1 MDAGHIAWDTPFLS
15 PSPSFSFLLS
25 LSLPRLPSPK
35 PFLSP
40 CRILRCV
47 FVPFL
52 CCPASV
58 LWLPCFFA
66 LLPVLS
72 SACRGWV
79 SVCFLPHLP
88 PSRRLFC
95 LLVVCSLCLL
105 SAFVAFL
112 SFPRSLLWLAVLVP
126 SHLVRWSLVTL
137 FTVSTFWTKIDRV
150 TSDQVCLESHA
161 CHTKL
166 VCPLCG
172 RLWPYSC
179 PKYHFWRKSR
189 RKAGFWVSKLH
200 FWRKSRTKPSFLSF
214 EPSFSKEVS
223 QKSWVFEFRSFI
235 FEGSL
240 EQNLRFWVS
249 NLHFWRK
256 SRRTASFLSFE
267 PSFLK
272 EVSQNSFF
280 LELRSSIFEGSLAE
294 KLCFRVQNAYIE
306 TYVGFWRRYIYYI
319 GSHTLYT
326 MALWTAGSKSKWRIT
341 L

>member
-25 LSLPRLPSPK
+25 LSLPPLPSPK

-189 RKAGFWVSKLH
+189 RKAWFLSFEASFLKEVSNKTFVFEFRTFIFEGSLAEKLRFRASKLH
-200 FWRKSRTKPSFLSF
+200 FWRKSRRKAWFLSF
-214 EPSFSKEVS
+214 E
-223 QKSWVFEFRSFI
+223 
-235 FEGSL
+235 
-240 EQNLRFWVS
+240 
-249 NLHFWRK
+249 
-256 SRRTASFLSFE
+256 A
-267 PSFLK
+267 SFLK
-272 EVSQNSFF
+272 EFSQKSFV
-280 LELRSSIFEGSLAE
+280 LEF
-294 KLCFRVQNAYIE
+294 KTHIE
-306 TYVGFWRRYIYYI
+306 TYVGFWRIYIYI
-319 GSHTLYT
+319 
-326 MALWTAGSKSKWRIT
+326 
-341 L
+341 